1 MPNGVSD
8 MQNLDLH
15 RVNVMAIV
23 NVTDDSFYSASRVVT
38 VEAVERRIAE
48 VVEQG
53 ATIIDIGGYSSRP
66 GADDI
71 DIETEWARVDLG
83 VGAARRIAPQVA
95 VSVDT
100 FRAEIVRRTVEKYGA
115 IIVNDI
121 TAGYGDEHMVELVA
135 ELDLPYVAMH
145 MRAEPKTMQSCT
157 DYTDVV
163 GEVFGYLKSRATELE
178 SRGVRRENIILDPG
192 LGFAKSVEQNYQLL
206 EKLSD
211 LCNAGYPVLVG
222 LSRKSMIYKLLNTT
236 PEESLA
242 GTVALNWEALRQGA
256 KIVRVHDVAEAVKIV
271 TIYDKGFRNL

>member
-15 RVNVMAIV
+15 RLHVMVIV

-192 LGFAKSVEQNYQLL
+192 LGFAKSVKQNYQLL
-206 EKLSD
+206 ERLSD
-211 LCNAGYPVLVG
+211 LCDAGYPVLVG

>member
-1 MPNGVSD
+1 MSNGVSD

-15 RVNVMAIV
+15 RLHVMAIA

-38 VEAVERRIAE
+38 MEAVERRIAE

-121 TAGYGDEHMVELVA
+121 TAGYGDERMVELVA

-192 LGFAKSVEQNYQLL
+192 FGFAKSVEQNYQLL
-206 EKLSD
+206 ERLSD
-211 LCNAGYPVLVG
+211 LCDAGYPVLVG
-222 LSRKSMIYKLLNTT
+222 LSRKSMIYKILNTT

>member
-15 RVNVMAIV
+15 RLHVMAIV

-121 TAGYGDEHMVELVA
+121 TAGYGDERMVELVA

-192 LGFAKSVEQNYQLL
+192 FGFAKSVEQNYQLL
-206 EKLSD
+206 ERLSD
-211 LCNAGYPVLVG
+211 LCDAGYPVLVG
-222 LSRKSMIYKLLNTT
+222 LSRKSMIYKILNTT

>member
-121 TAGYGDEHMVELVA
+121 TAGYGDERMVELVA

-163 GEVFGYLKSRATELE
+163 GEVFGYLKSRAVELE

-192 LGFAKSVEQNYQLL
+192 LGFAKSVKQNYQLL
-206 EKLSD
+206 GRLSD
-211 LCNAGYPVLVG
+211 LCDVGYPVLVG

>member
-15 RVNVMAIV
+15 RLHVMAIV

-121 TAGYGDEHMVELVA
+121 TAGYGDERMVELVA

-192 LGFAKSVEQNYQLL
+192 LGFAKSVKQNYQLL
-206 EKLSD
+206 ERLSD
-211 LCNAGYPVLVG
+211 LCDAGYPVLVG

-236 PEESLA
+236 PEDSLA

>member
-15 RVNVMAIV
+15 RLHVMAIV

-192 LGFAKSVEQNYQLL
+192 FGFAKSVKQNYQLL
-206 EKLSD
+206 ERLSD
-211 LCNAGYPVLVG
+211 LCDAGYPVLVG

-236 PEESLA
+236 PEDSLA

>member
-15 RVNVMAIV
+15 RLHVMAIV

-163 GEVFGYLKSRATELE
+163 GEVFGYLKSRAEELE

-192 LGFAKSVEQNYQLL
+192 LGFAKSVKQNYQLL
-206 EKLSD
+206 ERLSD
-211 LCNAGYPVLVG
+211 LCDAGYPVLVG

>member
-121 TAGYGDEHMVELVA
+121 TAGYGDEQMVELVA

-163 GEVFGYLKSRATELE
+163 GEVFGYLKSRAAELE

-192 LGFAKSVEQNYQLL
+192 LGFAKSVKQNYQLL
-206 EKLSD
+206 ERLSD
-211 LCNAGYPVLVG
+211 LCDAGYPVLVG

>member
-15 RVNVMAIV
+15 RLHVMAIV

-163 GEVFGYLKSRATELE
+163 GEVFGYLKSRAVELE

-192 LGFAKSVEQNYQLL
+192 LGFAKSVKQNYQLL
-206 EKLSD
+206 ERLSD
-211 LCNAGYPVLVG
+211 LCDMGYPVLVG

>member
-15 RVNVMAIV
+15 RLHVMAIA

-192 LGFAKSVEQNYQLL
+192 FGFAKSVKQNYQLL
-206 EKLSD
+206 ERLSD
-211 LCNAGYPVLVG
+211 LCDAGYPVLVG

>member
-15 RVNVMAIV
+15 RVHVMAIV

-145 MRAEPKTMQSCT
+145 MRAEPKTLQSCT

-192 LGFAKSVEQNYQLL
+192 LGFAKSGEQNYQLL
-206 EKLSD
+206 ERLSD
-211 LCNAGYPVLVG
+211 LCDVGYPVLVG

>member
-1 MPNGVSD
+1 MPNGASD

-15 RVNVMAIV
+15 RVHVMAIV

-83 VGAARRIAPQVA
+83 VGAARRIAPHIA

-145 MRAEPKTMQSCT
+145 MRAEPKSMQSCT
-157 DYTDVV
+157 DYADVV
-163 GEVFGYLKSRATELE
+163 GEVFGYLKSRAVELE

-192 LGFAKSVEQNYQLL
+192 FGFAKSVEQNYQLL
-206 EKLSD
+206 ERLSD
-211 LCNAGYPVLVG
+211 LCDAGYPVLVG